1 MPPRITIAFTLRG
14 SRLQMSESQR
24 MPAGRRS
31 GDANENRLHGRCR
44 RTLGVRRGRPQLQ
57 ASTPD
62 GTTSTVKPREE
73 RPCVVGG
80 AVVRVFRALGPTHA
94 MLSAASATHRTR
106 RLRAV
111 GP

>member
-1 MPPRITIAFTLRG
+1 
-14 SRLQMSESQR
+14 

-44 RTLGVRRGRPQLQ
+44 RTLCVRRGRPELK

-80 AVVRVFRALGPTHA
+80 AVVGVFRALGPTHA
-94 MLSAASATHRTR
+94 MLSSAASATHRAR